1 MIEKSTSNNIKVLGV
16 VMTAAIVALHCGP
29 TSSPNLGAVDLW
41 LNGHVTSFIKQLAVL
56 AMSYFFTVSGFLL
69 FSGLTFEKI
78 SLKIKK
84 RVRTLLI
91 PYLIWQ
97 MLSTVYLAAVG
108 TPYSIE
114 RWIGTVFL
122 FQSWPPNGALW
133 YVYAIF
139 LLACCSYLILPL
151 LKNPKVGA
159 IVVTICFFVCYK
171 FYYSTNPAIQ
181 KISDYG
187 FFGVTIYYLPAYILG
202 AYAGL
207 HSDNKHH
214 TIALCMLILIAG
226 FIFVSDN
233 GESIA
238 YITVKCIPTL
248 MLLLLNLPVIGEGS
262 TVYKTTFLVYALQH
276 QPYLSWLG
284 GIERSIAASL
294 PSIALANISFRL
306 VYCFSLFAL
315 AIALYHILMRINASF
330 VLSLLTGGRA
340 ERSLKVT
347 EK

>member
-1 MIEKSTSNNIKVLGV
+1 
-16 VMTAAIVALHCGP
+16 MTAAIVAYHCGP

-41 LNGHVTSFIKQLAVL
+41 LNDHISSVFNQLAVL

-69 FSGLTFEKI
+69 FSGLTFGKI
-78 SLKIKK
+78 SLTIKK
-84 RVRTLLI
+84 RIRTLLI

-97 MLSTVYLAAVG
+97 MISTVYLAAAG
-108 TPYSIE
+108 NPYSIQ

-122 FQSWPPNGALW
+122 FQFWPPNGALW

-139 LLACCSYLILPL
+139 LLACCSYLILPI
-151 LKNPKVGA
+151 LKNPKIGA
-159 IVVTICFFVCYK
+159 VIVVLCFFTCCK
-171 FYYSTNPAIQ
+171 LYYSANPTVQ
-181 KISDYG
+181 G
-187 FFGVTIYYLPAYILG
+187 FFSYGYIGNTLRYFPAYILG

-207 HSDNKHH
+207 HSNNKQR
-214 TIALCMLILIAG
+214 TISLCLLLLCLG
-226 FIFVSDN
+226 YIFVSKT
-233 GESIA
+233 GSSTA

-248 MLLLLNLPVIGEGS
+248 MLLSLDLPVICEKS

-284 GIERSIAASL
+284 GFERSIAASL
-294 PSIALANISFRL
+294 SSIALANISFRL
-306 VYCFSLFAL
+306 IYCVSLFIL
-315 AIALYHILMRINASF
+315 AVALYHILNSINATF

-340 ERSLKVT
+340 QRSLKTT